1 MPGTTRVEIRT
12 LKVGRYCGGDDK
24 AYKINSI
31 SKSKPGKHGSAKA
44 RLELVDIFTGQKISH
59 VGSVTDSIHVPLIE
73 KGTAMVTHIE
83 GVEVHA
89 MNMRDHSMMILP
101 LEDEMEIDAGKEIMW
116 MEALGL
122 YKIIRDH

>member
-1 MPGTTRVEIRT
+1 MLKTKRTR
-12 LKVGRYCGGDDK
+12 L
-24 AYKINSI
+24 NSI

-59 VGSVTDSIHVPLIE
+59 VGSVTDSINVPLIE

-83 GVEVHA
+83 GAEVHA

-101 LEDEMEIDAGKEIMW
+101 MEDEMEIDAGKEIMW

>member
-12 LKVGRYCGGDDK
+12 LKVGRYCCVDDK

-44 RLELVDIFTGQKISH
+44 RLELVDIFTNQKISH

-83 GVEVHA
+83 GAEVHA

-101 LEDEMEIDAGKEIMW
+101 LEEEMEIEAGKEIMW

>member
-12 LKVGRYCGGDDK
+12 LKVGRYCCVDDK

-73 KGTAMVTHIE
+73 KGTAIVTHIE

>member
-12 LKVGRYCGGDDK
+12 LKVGRYCCVEDK

-59 VGSVTDSIHVPLIE
+59 VGSVTDSINVPLIE

-83 GVEVHA
+83 GAEVHA

-101 LEDEMEIDAGKEIMW
+101 MEDEMEIDAGKEIMW

>member
-12 LKVGRYCGGDDK
+12 LKVGRYCCVEDK

-31 SKSKPGKHGSAKA
+31 SKSKPGKHCSAKA

-59 VGSVTDSIHVPLIE
+59 VGSVTDSINVPLIE

-83 GVEVHA
+83 GAEVHA

-101 LEDEMEIDAGKEIMW
+101 MEAEMNIEAGKEIMW
-116 MEALGL
+116 MEALGR

>member
-12 LKVGRYCGGDDK
+12 LKVGRYCCVEDK

-101 LEDEMEIDAGKEIMW
+101 MEDEMEIDAGKEIMW

>member
-1 MPGTTRVEIRT
+1 MVGTDRVEIRT
-12 LKVGRYCGGDDK
+12 LKVGRFCVVDNE
-24 AYKINSI
+24 AYKILSI

-44 RLELVDIFTGQKISH
+44 RLELVSLFSAKKISH
-59 VGSVTDSIHVPLIE
+59 VGTVTDNIQVPMIE

-83 GVEVHA
+83 GDEVHA

-101 LEDEMEIDAGKEIMW
+101 MEAEMTIEAGKEIMW
-116 MEALGL
+116 MEALGR

>member
-12 LKVGRYCGGDDK
+12 LKVGRYCCVDDK

-44 RLELVDIFTGQKISH
+44 RLELVDIFTGSKISH

-101 LEDEMEIDAGKEIMW
+101 MEDDMEIDAGKEIMW

-122 YKIIRDH
+122 FKIIRDH

>member
-12 LKVGRYCGGDDK
+12 LKVGRYCCVEDK

-59 VGSVTDSIHVPLIE
+59 VGSVTDSINVPLIE

-83 GVEVHA
+83 GAEVHA
-89 MNMRDHSMMILP
+89 MNMCDHSMMILP
-101 LEDEMEIDAGKEIMW
+101 MEEEMEIDAGKEIMW